1 MKDINN
7 LLLNIK
13 NKTLLVIF
21 PHPDDETMAT
31 GGLILAAKKA
41 GFKVIVLILT
51 KGGAGK
57 IFIRVNGFSLKE
69 IREIELTR
77 ATNILGVDKL
87 VIEDLDDGKLRQ
99 QTKQIAYLLNSYM
112 AKYEPGLVVTYD
124 PSGFYGHPDHIILS
138 KEIYGKF
145 QILNP
150 ELQIKLLFV
159 AVPQLL
165 KDKLPLRGMSQV
177 RENMVEAS
185 HVLDLGWGWVKKWLA
200 AKEHRSQGLGK
211 SMKIPMWLFMAINH
225 FEYYHEVS
233 LRNQSKSMY
242 RFKFIDY
249 KI

>member
-7 LLLNIK
+7 FLLNIK

-41 GFKVIVLILT
+41 GYKVVVLILT

-77 ATNILGVDKL
+77 AVNILGVDKL
-87 VIEDLDDGKLRQ
+87 LIEDLDDGKLRQ
-99 QTKQIAYLLNSYM
+99 QTKQIAILLNSYI

-138 KEIYGKF
+138 KVLYGKLK
-145 QILNP
+145 ILNP
-150 ELQIKLLFV
+150 ELQIQLLFV
-159 AVPQLL
+159 AVPQLF
-165 KDKLPLRGMSQV
+165 KNKLPLRGMREV
-177 RENMVEAS
+177 EENMVEAT

-200 AKEHRSQGLGK
+200 AKEHKSQGLGK
-211 SMKIPMWLFMAINH
+211 SMKVPMWLFMAINH
-225 FEYYHEVS
+225 FEYYHVVS
-233 LRNQSKSMY
+233 LEDQFKY
-242 RFKFIDY
+242 KFKFIDY
-249 KI
+249 QI